1 MRGVGSHID
10 RRTGSG
16 GTAGLR
22 ARASVLWLALML
34 MASAH
39 AMVVRAVLALRQAAV
54 FVACEAVAQQAL
66 RSLLNW
72 NCAVGAAWG
81 RVSRRL
87 VVFHQNPY
95 LQAELLE
102 EVDVGLIRLVRLCR
116 P

>member
-72 NCAVGAAWG
+72 NLRCRSRLGSRLTPAGGVPPESLPAS
-81 RVSRRL
+81 RVVRR
-87 VVFHQNPY
+87 
-95 LQAELLE
+95 
-102 EVDVGLIRLVRLCR
+102 G
-116 P
+116 